1 MVDIL
6 KVTDPIDVFPNQE
19 KITEVFRDLAKQYH
33 PDSPTGSEEKMIKL
47 QELYSY
53 FKHTKSSNSIN

>member
-33 PDSPTGSEEKMIKL
+33 PDSPTGSEEKRFR
-47 QELYSY
+47 Y
-53 FKHTKSSNSIN
+53 TKNRNGLH